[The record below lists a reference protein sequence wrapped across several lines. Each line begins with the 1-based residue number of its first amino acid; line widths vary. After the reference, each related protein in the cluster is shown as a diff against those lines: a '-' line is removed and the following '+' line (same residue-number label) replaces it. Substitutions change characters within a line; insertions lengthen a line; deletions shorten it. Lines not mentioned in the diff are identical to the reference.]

1 MSDRKVKK
9 INMSFLVKRM
19 SSYEMVN
26 YAILSFVFVCVI
38 GIAGMAIA
46 FAVLHTDWIIL
57 GIAIFMAI
65 VNVTIALPLIWSY
78 FDVQRANLKA
88 LKKYYER
95 QKDKL

>member
-1 MSDRKVKK
+1 
-9 INMSFLVKRM
+9 
-19 SSYEMVN
+19 MVN